1 LILDLCFQ
9 TQTNVSVKYQKLL
22 TLSGVKQTDLSMQK
36 KQYQKSGLLKLT
48 SGLKN
53 RQSTKYIFIDSTK
66 TPTNLDVTKEQIDA
80 QHRKSGLLGIG
91 YHFIITIDGD
101 VEKGRH
107 VDQIGFNLDDD
118 KGETIG
124 IALVG
129 HKKFNELQT
138 KALNKLVNDLI
149 LKYGQLEIKSTIREL
164 GI

>member
-1 LILDLCFQ
+1 
-9 TQTNVSVKYQKLL
+9 
-22 TLSGVKQTDLSMQK
+22 MQK
-36 KQYQKSGLLKLT
+36 KQYPKSGLLKQT

-91 YHFIITIDGD
+91 FHFIITIDGD
-101 VEKGRH
+101 VKKGRP

-129 HKKFNELQT
+129 HHKFNELQT

-149 LKYGQLEIKSTIREL
+149 LKYGQLQIKSTIREL

>member
-1 LILDLCFQ
+1 MDFSFSEDQVAIRELAYQIFTDRSTDAFQ
-9 TQTNVSVKYQKLL
+9 LEFSRTDQAYDDSLWT
-22 TLSGVKQTDLSMQK
+22 TLA
-36 KQYQKSGLLKLT
+36 
-48 SGLKN
+48 
-53 RQSTKYIFIDSTK
+53 
-66 TPTNLDVTKEQIDA
+66 EQ
-80 QHRKSGLLGIG
+80 GLLGIG

-101 VEKGRH
+101 VKKGRH

-149 LKYGQLEIKSTIREL
+149 LKYGQLQIKSTIREL

>member
-1 LILDLCFQ
+1 
-9 TQTNVSVKYQKLL
+9 
-22 TLSGVKQTDLSMQK
+22 M
-36 KQYQKSGLLKLT
+36 
-48 SGLKN
+48 
-53 RQSTKYIFIDSTK
+53 
-66 TPTNLDVTKEQIDA
+66 NLDITKEQIDA
-80 QHRKSGLLGIG
+80 QHRKQGLLGIG

-101 VEKGRH
+101 VKKGRH
-107 VDQIGFNLDDD
+107 VDQ
-118 KGETIG
+118 GETIG